1 MLHRV
6 PNKLVLFGSG
16 FIVLGSAL
24 LLWTLG
30 YLPAAAALWP
40 VIVMLAGLWML
51 HAVFFRGGRESY
63 VFSGLFLALGGAV
76 VLLMN
81 TVLSR
86 VALTRIWP
94 VFMAIAGFSLLGYGL
109 KKHEPS
115 ARAVLIVPAWAIIL
129 LALIF
134 LPFSLDVV
142 SISFIR
148 FVGLWW
154 PVLFIAAGVVML
166 IAHIRRR
173 PRG

>member
-1 MLHRV
+1 MFHRV
-6 PNKLVLFGSG
+6 PNKLVLFGFG
-16 FIVLGSAL
+16 FIVLGSVL

-30 YLPAAAALWP
+30 YLPAASALWP
-40 VIVMLAGLWML
+40 ILVMFAGLWML
-51 HAVFFRGGRESY
+51 YAVFFRGGRESY

-86 VALTRIWP
+86 VAMSRIWP
-94 VFMAIAGFSLLGYGL
+94 VFMAIAGLSLLGYGM
-109 KKHEPS
+109 KKQEPS
-115 ARAVLIVPAWAIIL
+115 ARTVLIVPAWAIVL
-129 LALIF
+129 LSLIF

-148 FVGLWW
+148 FVWIWW

-166 IAHIRRR
+166 VAHVRRR
-173 PRG
+173 PGA